1 MPDEIE
7 RVRAARAPTDEWR
20 DLRGLI
26 ESWAIQVKALEAR
39 IASVEAR
46 YEAATYEQFCRE
58 ALIRLLE
65 TSGASRMKYFRQWV
79 PELWAHYKALV
90 EYGPDGVP
98 TPMTVGEV
106 SGS

>member
-58 ALIRLLE
+58 TLIRLLE
-65 TSGASRMKYFRQWV
+65 TNGAVKMKWFRQWV
-79 PELWAHYKALV
+79 PELWAHYRALV
-90 EYGPDGVP
+90 EAGPDGVAVP
-98 TPMTVGEV
+98 LTAGEV